1 MIVSKLQKK
10 PNERKVV
17 VSKMSSAM
25 ETSILGT
32 RSSLDAVRERA
43 FQLYEE
49 RGSVH
54 GNDLQDWFGAEHQ
67 VFSR

>member
-1 MIVSKLQKK
+1 MMVSKLQKQ
-10 PNERKVV
+10 PNQRNVIVPKL
-17 VSKMSSAM
+17 SSTQ
-25 ETSILGT
+25 ETSMLGT

-54 GNDLQDWFGAEHQ
+54 GHDLEDWFGAEYH